1 MELILIRHG
10 LPEKVI
16 RSDGGAADP
25 NLSEQG
31 HRQAAQ
37 VADYLKEEQ
46 IHRLY
51 SSPMRRAVQTAEPIS
66 KTLELPIEQ
75 RDGVAEYDQDANEYI
90 PVEQLKKENYEAWL
104 RLMQGDMVGVDFEAF
119 TKRVVE
125 TLEGIILE
133 NRGKTVAVTCHG
145 GVVNIWAAHVLGMPL
160 KMFFNPYYT
169 SVSRFQAASTGEKS
183 IVTLNERFHVRDEL

>member
-1 MELILIRHG
+1 M
-10 LPEKVI
+10 
-16 RSDGGAADP
+16 
-25 NLSEQG
+25 SEQG

-66 KTLELPIEQ
+66 KTLDLPIEQ

-169 SVSRFQAASTGEKS
+169 SVSRFRAASTGEKS
-183 IVTLNERFHVRDEL
+183 IITLNERFHVRDEL

>member
-31 HRQAAQ
+31 NRQAAQ

-169 SVSRFQAASTGEKS
+169 SVSRFRAASTGEKS
-183 IVTLNERFHVRDEL
+183 IITLNERFHVRDEL

>member
-1 MELILIRHG
+1 
-10 LPEKVI
+10 
-16 RSDGGAADP
+16 
-25 NLSEQG
+25 
-31 HRQAAQ
+31 
-37 VADYLKEEQ
+37 
-46 IHRLY
+46 
-51 SSPMRRAVQTAEPIS
+51 
-66 KTLELPIEQ
+66 
-75 RDGVAEYDQDANEYI
+75 
-90 PVEQLKKENYEAWL
+90 VEQLKKENYEAWL

-125 TLEGIILE
+125 TLETIILG

-169 SVSRFQAASTGEKS
+169 SVSRFRAASTGEKS

>member
-1 MELILIRHG
+1 MELILIRRG

-37 VADYLKEEQ
+37 VAEYLKDEQ

-66 KTLELPIEQ
+66 KILNMPIEH

-125 TLEGIILE
+125 TLEAIVKE
-133 NRGKTVAVTCHG
+133 NRGQTVAVTCHG

-169 SVSRFQAASTGEKS
+169 SVSRFRAASTGEKS
-183 IVTLNERFHVRDEL
+183 IITLNERFHVRDEL

>member
-16 RSDGGAADP
+16 RSDGAAADP

-37 VADYLKEEQ
+37 VADYLKDEQ

-66 KTLELPIEQ
+66 KTLDLLIEQ

-125 TLEGIILE
+125 TLETIIQE

-169 SVSRFQAASTGEKS
+169 SVSRFRAASTGEKS

>member
-10 LPEKVI
+10 LPEKVV
-16 RSDGGAADP
+16 RADGGAADP

-37 VADYLKEEQ
+37 VAQYLKDEA

-51 SSPMRRAVQTAEPIS
+51 SRPMRRAFQTAEPIS
-66 KTLELPIEQ
+66 KILDLAIEQ

-104 RLMQGDMVGVDFEAF
+104 RLMKGDMVGVDFEAF
-119 TKRVVE
+119 TNRVVE
-125 TLEGIILE
+125 TLEVIVQE

-169 SVSRFQAASTGEKS
+169 SVSRFRAASTGEKS
-183 IVTLNERFHVRDEL
+183 VITLNERFHVRDEL